1 MEQYPQHMKIS
12 QLGAY
17 LKIPVTTIRF
27 YIHEGMLPPPL
38 KTSKTMAYYTQA
50 HLERLLEIQ
59 KMKEKN
65 FSLST
70 IKDILADNGISQP
83 APDESNGT
91 LMTSTREEISKVAVN
106 LFREKGY
113 DRVTIGDIA
122 AAARIG
128 KGTFYQYFKNKE
140 ELFAECLE
148 SIFYDIG
155 KDIPELNTETDGF
168 QRLVIRDRHF
178 NRYSAN
184 LLEMLNLARYET
196 FINPDQFKEKW
207 DKAISNFIEPIRKDL
222 ELIIGQRQS
231 PLTNSTLLAY
241 LFMGAFEYSFY
252 YALNH
257 DTDPQKTT
265 EAFWKLFFDFVP
277 PQLRKEDD

>member
-1 MEQYPQHMKIS
+1 MDQYPQHMKIS
-12 QLGAY
+12 ELSAY
-17 LKIPVTTIRF
+17 SKIPVTTIRF
-27 YIHEGMLPPPL
+27 YIHEGMLPPAL
-38 KTSKTMAYYTQA
+38 KTAKTMAYYTQV
-50 HLERLLEIQ
+50 HLERLSEIQ
-59 KMKEKN
+59 KMKEKK

-70 IKDILADNGISQP
+70 IKDILTDSDYKQPVSEENNG
-83 APDESNGT
+83 A
-91 LMTSTREEISKVAVN
+91 LMTSTREEISRVAVN

-113 DRVTIGDIA
+113 DHVTIADIA

-128 KGTFYQYFKNKE
+128 KGTFYQYFQNKE

-155 KDIPELNTETDGF
+155 KDIPELQMETNGF
-168 QRLVIRDRHF
+168 QRLLIRDRHF
-178 NRYSAN
+178 NHYSAN

-196 FINPDQFKEKW
+196 FINPGQFKEKW

-222 ELIIGQRQS
+222 ELIIQQRQS

-252 YALNH
+252 YALNY

-277 PQLRKEDD
+277 PQIKKEDD

>member
-1 MEQYPQHMKIS
+1 MEQYPQHMRIS
-12 QLGAY
+12 ELSMHA
-17 LKIPVTTIRF
+17 KMPVTTIRF

-38 KTSKTMAYYTQA
+38 KTAKTMAYYTQV

-70 IKDILADNGISQP
+70 IKDILVDNDGSQHVSE
-83 APDESNGT
+83 ESNGV
-91 LMTSTREEISKVAVN
+91 LMTSTREEISKAAVN

-113 DRVTIGDIA
+113 DRVTIADIA

-155 KDIPELNTETDGF
+155 EDIHELQMETDGF
-168 QRLVIRDRHF
+168 QRLIIRDRHF
-178 NRYSAN
+178 NRYSDN
-184 LLEMLNLARYET
+184 ILEMLNLARYET

-222 ELIIGQRQS
+222 ELIIQQRQS

-252 YALNH
+252 YALNY
-257 DTDPQKTT
+257 DTDPLKTT

-277 PQLRKEDD
+277 PQIKKEDD

>member
-1 MEQYPQHMKIS
+1 MDQYPQHMRMS
-12 QLGAY
+12 ELSTY
-17 LKIPVTTIRF
+17 SKIPATTIRF
-27 YIHEGMLPPPL
+27 YIHLGLLPPPL
-38 KTSKTMAYYTQA
+38 KTAKTMAYYTQA

-70 IKDILADNGISQP
+70 IKDILSDNDDTRPVLKEG
-83 APDESNGT
+83 NGA
-91 LMTSTREEISKVAVN
+91 LMTSTREEIAKVAVN
-106 LFREKGY
+106 LFREKSY
-113 DRVTIGDIA
+113 DRVTIADIA

-128 KGTFYQYFKNKE
+128 KGTFYQYFRNKE

-155 KDIPELNTETDGF
+155 KDIPELQMETNGF
-168 QRLVIRDRHF
+168 QRLLLRHRNF
-178 NRYSAN
+178 NRYSDN
-184 LLEMLNLARYET
+184 ILEMLNLARYET

-207 DKAISNFIEPIRKDL
+207 EKAISNFIEPIRQDL
-222 ELIIGQRQS
+222 ELIIRERQS
-231 PLTNSTLLAY
+231 PLTNSSLLAY

-252 YALNH
+252 YALNY
-257 DTDPQKTT
+257 DTDPEKIA

-277 PQLRKEDD
+277 LQIKKEE